1 MSWLNYN
8 DASVLQ
14 SHMDRKSAN
23 YKQRLSHMM
32 ETLKLD
38 MEAELIEKV
47 PLIVKSVEEV
57 IGEAAVRKIDEF
69 LIQVI
74 LSKLEGVRG
83 VSANFGAILAEN
95 VRQLTNRTRYEM
107 ILMNFITRRRHY
119 IVLEQE
125 AFIFYLELVQPRK
138 TGKHPNRT
146 EKC

>member
-1 MSWLNYN
+1 
-8 DASVLQ
+8 
-14 SHMDRKSAN
+14 MDKKTAN

-74 LSKLEGVRG
+74 LAKLEGVRG
-83 VSANFGAILAEN
+83 VSFDIGRIMAEN
-95 VRQLTNRTRYEM
+95 MRHLANKTRYVVVNGGFE
-107 ILMNFITRRRHY
+107 
-119 IVLEQE
+119 
-125 AFIFYLELVQPRK
+125 
-138 TGKHPNRT
+138 RT
-146 EKC
+146 FNP